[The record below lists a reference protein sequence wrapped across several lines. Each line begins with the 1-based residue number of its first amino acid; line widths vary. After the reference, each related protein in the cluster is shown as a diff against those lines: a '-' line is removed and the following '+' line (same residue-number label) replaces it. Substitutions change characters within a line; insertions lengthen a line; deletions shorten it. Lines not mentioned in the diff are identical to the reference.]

1 MRQLDPL
8 AKKGMRIRMIHMD
21 DERPVDEGME
31 GTIRNVDD
39 MGTIHVTWDDGRT
52 LGVVPNV
59 DEYELLPSEEDQI
72 DFDVFEDSAESL
84 IKKISKKP
92 MSSSIDKTFKKAYT
106 KNDLKVE
113 SDEIEGGVA
122 DGMTIKDIAKK
133 HNVPIGDIKKE
144 LKIGTK
150 IELEHTDS
158 RKKAKEI
165 AMDHLAEFP
174 DYYSN
179 EEHGLVASEK
189 KLEKDKDV
197 DLEETTTAG
206 AAGAYNAPLFGKPTT
221 IKKPKTK
228 KTSSKIITKGD
239 LKNPLGK
246 IYSFKPK
253 TESKVFKV
261 GDLLSEI
268 SSTHASKLRAA
279 EGTYDGDP
287 WVGKKGWMRK
297 DELAWEGGKI
307 ADILAKLDINWNDT
321 NLSLTDKETDAIN
334 EVSIFKRKKK
344 IKSFQD
350 YNDYI
355 NGIDTTITVYEKG
368 DKFLVT
374 RRGDYEEYV
383 IRTFSKDNYSVEEV
397 LDIVSDMSNEDKF
410 RTEPE
415 HFTHIDE
422 GLFSRKKEIKSFQD
436 YNDYINGIDTTIT
449 VYQKGNKFLVTRR
462 GDEEYVIKTF
472 DNVEDALRFASD
484 MSNEEKFRTE
494 PEHFTSTL
502 DESKKKKESP
512 IHKKKWERCVKDVEK
527 KNKENKT
534 DYNPYA
540 VCTASIGYEGSIKKP
555 HRRKDKED
563 IEETTTFS
571 SVFGSGYP
579 VTPFMFA
586 KKGKHIPSKKPI
598 WKGGKIVQKTTKA
611 DLLDEINKVK
621 WVKGGK
627 YVKIKDR
634 CAKYNNKPWC
644 SQGAIDN
651 PLELSDTTFENI
663 KKVSKK
669 MNISEG
675 DILDKIKAKLKGV
688 SKKQMEYNKEHGLP
702 IWWQGS
708 KEGFYEYMEPRKNYT
723 GSN

>member
-72 DFDVFEDSAESL
+72 DFDVFEDSAERL
-84 IKKISKKP
+84 MKKISKKP

-113 SDEIEGGVA
+113 SDEIKGGVA

-197 DLEETTTAG
+197 DLEETTT
-206 AAGAYNAPLFGKPTT
+206 GAYNAPLFGKPTT

-307 ADILAKLDINWNDT
+307 ADILAKLDINWNDN
-321 NLSLTDKETDAIN
+321 NLSLTDKETDVIN

-383 IRTFSKDNYSVEEV
+383 IRTFNKDDYSVEEV
-397 LDIVSDMSNEDKF
+397 LDIVSDMSNED
-410 RTEPE
+410 
-415 HFTHIDE
+415 
-422 GLFSRKKEIKSFQD
+422 
-436 YNDYINGIDTTIT
+436 
-449 VYQKGNKFLVTRR
+449 
-462 GDEEYVIKTF
+462 
-472 DNVEDALRFASD
+472 
-484 MSNEEKFRTE
+484 KFRTE

-540 VCTASIGYEGSIKKP
+540 VFVPSIGYEGSIKKP

-579 VTPFMFA
+579 VTPFMFV

-634 CAKYNNKPWC
+634 CVKYNNKPWC

>member
-1 MRQLDPL
+1 MIDPL
-8 AKKGMRIRMIHMD
+8 AKKGMRIRMQMMD
-21 DERPVDEGME
+21 DERPISSGME
-31 GTIRNVDD
+31 GVINHIDSL
-39 MGTIHVTWDDGRT
+39 GTLHVKWDNGRT
-52 LGVVPNV
+52 MGVVPEI
-59 DEYELLPSEEDQI
+59 DKYELLPPEEDQI
-72 DFDVFEDSAESL
+72 GLDVFEDSAEKL
-84 IKKISKKP
+84 MKKISKSP
-92 MSSSIDKTFKKAYT
+92 ISSSIDKTFKKAYT
-106 KNDLKVE
+106 KNNLKAESKNDFEIDYDKVLELMKDKGWGDSVSNRIENFESSDYYSPRRIYSTNEDPTMNYVETFHIYMNDLSTGVNE
-113 SDEIEGGVA
+113 SINEALTLFHFTVPKDQHGINKMVIKAKNREEAEKIISKKYGEGEWEYKGKGRMFQGWDEIKGGVA

-165 AMDHLAEFP
+165 TMDHLAEFP

-287 WVGKKGWMRK
+287 WVGKKGWLRK
-297 DELAWEGGKI
+297 DELTWEGGKI

-334 EVSIFKRKKK
+334 E
-344 IKSFQD
+344 
-350 YNDYI
+350 
-355 NGIDTTITVYEKG
+355 
-368 DKFLVT
+368 DKFT
-374 RRGDYEEYV
+374 
-383 IRTFSKDNYSVEEV
+383 
-397 LDIVSDMSNEDKF
+397 
-410 RTEPE
+410 
-415 HFTHIDE
+415 
-422 GLFSRKKEIKSFQD
+422 
-436 YNDYINGIDTTIT
+436 
-449 VYQKGNKFLVTRR
+449 
-462 GDEEYVIKTF
+462 
-472 DNVEDALRFASD
+472 
-484 MSNEEKFRTE
+484 TE

-534 DYNPYA
+534 DYNPYS

-651 PLELSDTTFENI
+651 PLQLSDTVFENI
-663 KKVSKK
+663 EKISKK
-669 MNISEG
+669 TGVSEEK
-675 DILDKIKAKLKGV
+675 IYDKIKAKLNGV
-688 SKKQMEYNKEHGLP
+688 SKEQMEYNRKHNLP
-702 IWWQGS
+702 IWWNGT
-708 KEGFYEYMEPRKNYT
+708 KEGFYEKMEPRNNNI

>member
-72 DFDVFEDSAESL
+72 DFDVFEDSAERL
-84 IKKISKKP
+84 MKKISKKP

-383 IRTFSKDNYSVEEV
+383 IRTFNKDDYSVEEV
-397 LDIVSDMSNEDKF
+397 LDIVSDMSNED
-410 RTEPE
+410 
-415 HFTHIDE
+415 
-422 GLFSRKKEIKSFQD
+422 
-436 YNDYINGIDTTIT
+436 
-449 VYQKGNKFLVTRR
+449 
-462 GDEEYVIKTF
+462 
-472 DNVEDALRFASD
+472 
-484 MSNEEKFRTE
+484 KFRTE

-651 PLELSDTTFENI
+651 PLELSDTTFENV
-663 KKVSKK
+663 KKVSNKTGL
-669 MNISEG
+669 SEKY
-675 DILDKIKAKLKGV
+675 ILEKITNFLNEDTYHKLSLLDRLKIKLAGIDDEKVL
-688 SKKQMEYNKEHGLP
+688 YNLNNGLP
-702 IWWQGS
+702 IDWKGS
-708 KEGFYEYMEPRKNYT
+708 KEGYYEKMEPRGNNNV
-723 GSN
+723 GSD

>member
-1 MRQLDPL
+1 MKRSIDPI

-39 MGTIHVTWDDGRT
+39 MGTIHVTWDDGRN

-59 DEYELLPSEEDQI
+59 DEYELLPSEGDQI
-72 DFDVFEDSAESL
+72 DFDVFEDSGERL
-84 IKKISKKP
+84 MKKISKKP
-92 MSSSIDKTFKKAYT
+92 ISGSINKTFKKAYT
-106 KNDLKVE
+106 KNNLKAESENDSEIDYDEVLGLMKSKGWGGNISNHIEDFESSDYYSARSIYSTNEDPTMNYVETFHKYMYDL
-113 SDEIEGGVA
+113 STGSNEIEGGVA

-165 AMDHLAEFP
+165 AMDHLVEFP

-206 AAGAYNAPLFGKPTT
+206 AAGAYNAPLFGKQTT
-221 IKKPKTK
+221 IKKPKVK
-228 KTSSKIITKGD
+228 KTSSKIVTKGD

-287 WVGKKGWMRK
+287 WVGKKGWLRK
-297 DELAWEGGKI
+297 DELVWKGGKI

-334 EVSIFKRKKK
+334 EGWLFKTKEDMLDEENIVSEGKKK
-344 IKSFQD
+344 
-350 YNDYI
+350 
-355 NGIDTTITVYEKG
+355 
-368 DKFLVT
+368 
-374 RRGDYEEYV
+374 
-383 IRTFSKDNYSVEEV
+383 
-397 LDIVSDMSNEDKF
+397 
-410 RTEPE
+410 
-415 HFTHIDE
+415 
-422 GLFSRKKEIKSFQD
+422 KE
-436 YNDYINGIDTTIT
+436 
-449 VYQKGNKFLVTRR
+449 
-462 GDEEYVIKTF
+462 
-472 DNVEDALRFASD
+472 
-484 MSNEEKFRTE
+484 
-494 PEHFTSTL
+494 
-502 DESKKKKESP
+502 KESP

-598 WKGGKIVQKTTKA
+598 WKGGKIVQKANKA
-611 DLLDEINKVK
+611 DLLGEANKKFSKANLLDEINKVK

-708 KEGFYEYMEPRKNYT
+708 KEGFYEYMEPRKNNT